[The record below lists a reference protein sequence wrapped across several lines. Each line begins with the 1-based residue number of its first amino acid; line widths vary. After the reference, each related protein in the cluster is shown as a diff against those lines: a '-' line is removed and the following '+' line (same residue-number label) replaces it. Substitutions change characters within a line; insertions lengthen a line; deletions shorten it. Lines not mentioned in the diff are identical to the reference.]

1 MSQPIED
8 PPREEEEEEEE
19 ESIDTQ
25 EFTEKMTQFL
35 RKAAKTEKKL
45 AKTKEIL
52 GETYENLEEAEE
64 KLANKQRE
72 LEDKIAL
79 LKSFE
84 EIPDYSGN
92 KYRPFVKYF
101 KDNDENKYK
110 RIQDL
115 LKTIDE
121 QLIKIHKEN
130 ENNRELRIMISKL
143 LYQEQFP
150 RNGFE
155 ATIAALKNFV
165 ELLEQIIRQH
175 NLHDEELA
183 DAVRKLRRLFNF

>member
-8 PPREEEEEEEE
+8 PPREEEEFDSMLSALKNAFVQQKNELKALHDEQRKREEEY
-19 ESIDTQ
+19 
-25 EFTEKMTQFL
+25 
-35 RKAAKTEKKL
+35 KA
-45 AKTKEIL
+45 I
-52 GETYENLEEAEE
+52 
-64 KLANKQRE
+64 
-72 LEDKIAL
+72 

-92 KYRPFVKYF
+92 KYRPFIKYF

-183 DAVRKLRRLFNF
+183 IAVGKLRRLFNF